1 MHFINY
7 TYLLYLYTTH
17 VVWQTKCE
25 FVMCVTRV
33 MRVFTG
39 GHVHAKIVCNSVRAQ
54 QIFKFYMWAHA
65 CIDIQV

>member
-25 FVMCVTRV
+25 FVMCVTHV
-33 MRVFTG
+33 VHVFTG
-39 GHVHAKIVCNSVRAQ
+39 GHVHAKNVCNSVRAQ
-54 QIFKFYMWAHA
+54 QIF
-65 CIDIQV
+65 